1 MQGINGL
8 RVGMLLTLGLVLGCA
23 SGGTEQQVGAE
34 EGRTMAAEWTQLR
47 QGKGHFAGGEWRQDL
62 DAWQGR
68 KHQLMQALAAEV
80 LAARRMEIDMR
91 MEKLRIQMD
100 TARLWAQLEYLIPE
114 EVQQ

>member
-1 MQGINGL
+1 MADFDRSLIPLTQQRTQAALSAYQGATGSL
-8 RVGMLLTLGLVLGCA
+8 
-23 SGGTEQQVGAE
+23 
-34 EGRTMAAEWTQLR
+34 
-47 QGKGHFAGGEWRQDL
+47 
-62 DAWQGR
+62 
-68 KHQLMQALAAEV
+68 AEV